1 MEQRKKILIVDDDSF
16 LVDMYT
22 LKFSKFNFSVTGA
35 LSAKEALDKIRSGFV
50 PDIILIDVVMPEID
64 GFDFMEKM
72 KEENLAKDSIKIILS
87 NRGQQT
93 DIVKGESLGAAGY
106 VVKAS
111 STPTEV
117 IEKINEIIN
126 NLEQNK

>member
-16 LVDMYT
+16 LVDMYA
-22 LKFSKFNFSVTGA
+22 LKFGKFNFSVTGA

-50 PDIILIDVVMPEID
+50 PDIILVDVVMPEMD

-72 KEENLAKDSIKIILS
+72 KSENLAKDSIKIILS

-93 DIVKGESLGAAGY
+93 DIVRGESLGAVGY

-126 NLEQNK
+126 NLEQK

>member
-16 LVDMYT
+16 LVDMYA

-50 PDIILIDVVMPEID
+50 PDIILIDVVMPEMD

-72 KEENLAKDSIKIILS
+72 QEENLAKDSVKIILS

-93 DIVKGESLGAAGY
+93 DIVRGESLGAVGY

-126 NLEQNK
+126 SLE